1 MHSETTI
8 VSWQPLWIPYRLPQC
23 DSPTAIDSAHFLQ
36 YYFLYAIAKTSKIII
51 IMKKVFFSLVL
62 LCGLALF
69 STSCNKDNGNNGN
82 SNVTPEVQS
91 GEMTVDNNTSDIV
104 TAKAVTYGQK
114 NAIVLASKE
123 MTASDNEG
131 IAIIFNGNITPG
143 TYTMGNSK
151 DPNPTVVGF
160 HDFNLGELPF
170 IMGADTLFYG
180 DTYYWMNGEL
190 AVVQNSDSTYQVV
203 LSQCMGAN
211 DNGQSVNLALNFT
224 GPLGP
229 YTFDANNKF
238 KIKNIESPIG
248 LAGLTQLSGLSSL
261 GLDVKSM
268 LFMSANRK
276 RFYIVSYLGGQ
287 LVDGEYNLGYIGTP
301 WVPRFPCVHV
311 ALDGDFWTFQPQ
323 TGYIAKEGTLKVV
336 TNDDG
341 TKTVTME
348 NLKLKNVEHDSELF
362 WPLLDGS
369 LQYHGYMYELSL

>member
-1 MHSETTI
+1 
-8 VSWQPLWIPYRLPQC
+8 
-23 DSPTAIDSAHFLQ
+23 
-36 YYFLYAIAKTSKIII
+36 
-51 IMKKVFFSLVL
+51 MKKVFFSLVL

-69 STSCNKDNGNNGN
+69 STSCNKDNNNNN
-82 SNVTPEVQS
+82 SNVTPEVEA

-123 MTASDNEG
+123 MTTSDNEG

-143 TYTMGNSK
+143 TYTMGNTK
-151 DPNPTVVGF
+151 DPIPTVVGF

-190 AVVQNSDSTYQVV
+190 SVVQNSDSTYHVV

-211 DNGQSVNLALNFT
+211 DNGQNVNLALNFT

-238 KIKNIESPIG
+238 VIGHNEYSIG
-248 LAGLTQLSGLSSL
+248 LAATAGITSVTHLLDSINPNLSGKIQSITFL
-261 GLDVKSM
+261 
-268 LFMSANRK
+268 SANHK
-276 RFYIVSYLGGQ
+276 NSFIINYLSTDDHLIGTHSLTNLLPSFPYLGFAAFPH
-287 LVDGEYNLGYIGTP
+287 VMATTSFNLLSLQPSTAYILT
-301 WVPRFPCVHV
+301 
-311 ALDGDFWTFQPQ
+311 D
-323 TGYIAKEGTLKVV
+323 GTLTINKEADGQWIITIDNARL
-336 TNDDG
+336 TN
-341 TKTVTME
+341 
-348 NLKLKNVEHDSELF
+348 LEHPN
-362 WPLLDGS
+362 WPLWNTTGS